1 MRGARRSRRTNHV
14 ALTNRQ
20 IERYSR
26 QIIVDKFGGVAQER
40 LLASRVLLIANYAD
54 AEAVLAYLVGAGV
67 GNIDLR
73 SDLDIAARGTII
85 ARMRDLNADS
95 AVVIGDA
102 AAADVMNIDLAIAIV
117 GDDATLVRA
126 RALCDRASN
135 SADRPRFGTVL
146 ARLDVPAKLA
156 VIPSR
161 PPCLQCA
168 NAGELL
174 APVGPSADNAGYIA
188 MLAALEVIKLLTQ
201 YAPAQKP
208 TLIEFSGYQASMR
221 TLASV
226 AGFACGCDGA
236 RTAKVPE

>member
-1 MRGARRSRRTNHV
+1 VHGACRSRRTNHV

-85 ARMRDLNADS
+85 ARMRDLNSDS
-95 AVVIGDA
+95 IVVIGDA
-102 AAADVMNIDLAIAIV
+102 TADIVNIDLAIAIV

-146 ARLDVPAKLA
+146 ARLDVLARLA

-168 NAGELL
+168 NAVELL
-174 APVGPSADNAGYIA
+174 APVGPPAYNAGFVA
-188 MLAALEVIKLLTQ
+188 MLAVLEAIKLLTQ

-208 TLIEFSGYQASMR
+208 TLLEFHDYDASTR
-221 TLASV
+221 TLDSS

>member
-1 MRGARRSRRTNHV
+1 V

-26 QIIVDKFGGVAQER
+26 QIIVEGFGGVAQER

-85 ARMRDLNADS
+85 ARMGDLNFDS
-95 AVVIGDA
+95 TVVIRH
-102 AAADVMNIDLAIAIV
+102 AAADIVNVELAIAIV
-117 GDDATLVRA
+117 GDDATLDRA
-126 RALCDRASN
+126 RALCDRPSN
-135 SADRPRFGTVL
+135 IALLL

-156 VIPSR
+156 VISSR

-174 APVGPSADNAGYIA
+174 APVGPRADNAGFIA
-188 MLAALEVIKLLTQ
+188 MLAALEAIKLLTRN
-201 YAPAQKP
+201 AAALKP
-208 TLIEFSGYQASMR
+208 TLTEFSGYEASTR
-221 TLASV
+221 TLDSI
-226 AGFACGCDGA
+226 AGFVCGCGGT
-236 RTAKVPE
+236 RTAKVSE